1 MSSAETSR
9 WLLINNSS
17 ASSRQASTSTHPS
30 IRAGHA
36 RGTQRLHAQVST
48 PSTQI
53 HLSRPGTSQHEHP
66 PRGSAAPVPNLPAS
80 PPPPPPHKATR
91 PQGTARSTSPAQP
104 NSPGRRRLSVCLV
117 CTSTS
122 GARAAPRRCL
132 RRGGS
137 PLAVTGRPDGNRG
150 RSVTVS
156 SSTIPRTC
164 WPGCWR
170 DGRRGA
176 ENCAALS
183 RVIFF
188 IFNIFLN

>member
-80 PPPPPPHKATR
+80 PPPPHKATR
-91 PQGTARSTSPAQP
+91 HWHGQPVPPNQTLQGDDGSRSVWSARPHLEPVPPHGDACGGGAHRSRSPDGRTGTEAARSPFRVRQFRERAGLGAGATGEE
-104 NSPGRRRLSVCLV
+104 GRR
-117 CTSTS
+117 
-122 GARAAPRRCL
+122 
-132 RRGGS
+132 
-137 PLAVTGRPDGNRG
+137 
-150 RSVTVS
+150 TVLLC
-156 SSTIPRTC
+156 P
-164 WPGCWR
+164 
-170 DGRRGA
+170 
-176 ENCAALS
+176 E
-183 RVIFF
+183 
-188 IFNIFLN
+188 